1 MSQIKKKQDL
11 QKKVEGLIRE
21 NKTLKKK
28 LSKLRKMAHTGV
40 NYSKPKEE
48 VVSKQKDPKEC
59 DYCRGEIKKVSVYHL
74 EFEIC
79 QTCKTRTRLKSKID

>member
-28 LSKLRKMAHTGV
+28 LSKLRKVAHTGV
-40 NYSKPKEE
+40 NYVKPKKEE
-48 VVSKQKDPKEC
+48 VTLSKQKDPQEC
-59 DYCRGEIKKVSVYHL
+59 DYCRGEIKKVSVFNL
-74 EFEIC
+74 EFEVC
-79 QTCKTRTRLKSKID
+79 QKCKTRNRVK